1 MEEFCLKAFLEVIGG
16 RFIELSVH
24 RQIDGRSGGPDSEA
38 LLPVG
43 RGNEIQALD
52 PRPETIPRFGAAVR
66 HDLVTRPLRFTGLIN
81 FEGGPNK
88 AQPPP
93 VEDPR

>member
-1 MEEFCLKAFLEVIGG
+1 MEGICLKTFLEVIGG

-24 RQIDGRSGGPDSEA
+24 RQIDGRSGESHSEA
-38 LLPVG
+38 LLAVG
-43 RGNEIQALD
+43 RGDEIQALD
-52 PRPETIPRFGAAVR
+52 PRPEIIPRFGAAVR
-66 HDLVTRPLRFTGLIN
+66 HDLVTRPLRVTGLVN
-81 FEGGPNK
+81 FEGGPNN